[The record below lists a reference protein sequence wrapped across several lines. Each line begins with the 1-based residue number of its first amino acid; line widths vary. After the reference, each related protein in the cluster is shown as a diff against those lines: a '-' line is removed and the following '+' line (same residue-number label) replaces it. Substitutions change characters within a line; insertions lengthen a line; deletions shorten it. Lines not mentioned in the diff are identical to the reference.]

1 VSWGG
6 ANANPGKND
15 KVEVCRGRKMRT
27 ILIAMLVLTNAIT
40 GVSLWRSHQQV
51 QYQSKKASTFADL
64 YFDASKQNH
73 KPSPEIP
80 AQITKPYAKAII
92 YR

>member
-1 VSWGG
+1 MPKS
-6 ANANPGKND
+6 N
-15 KVEVCRGRKMRT
+15 
-27 ILIAMLVLTNAIT
+27 ILIAALVLTNVIT

-51 QYQSKKASTFADL
+51 QYQSVKASTFADL

-80 AQITKPYAKAII
+80 AQITEPYAKEIV